1 MEKRSEK
8 DCASG
13 GPVWVVWVVGSSSQ
27 DVSGNPKL
35 FALFMMRVSQIS
47 GQNIISG
54 PGAISARSRR
64 DLGADLA

>member
-1 MEKRSEK
+1 M
-8 DCASG
+8 
-13 GPVWVVWVVGSSSQ
+13 VWVVGSSSQ
-27 DVSGNPKL
+27 DVSGNPKP